1 VSSDRPSFCALLRI
15 SGRGLVLDP
24 INTVFSLSN
33 DGIQVIAFSPG
44 GAGADMLA
52 RVGSYKSSASEVADT
67 IVRRTGEEKG
77 LSQLDSMIFPS
88 MSESYEY
95 YSLKDL
101 AGTLL
106 A

>member
-1 VSSDRPSFCALLRI
+1 MPPNSAGDPLSKSVDLPIGCVILT
-15 SGRGLVLDP
+15 GR
-24 INTVFSLSN
+24 
-33 DGIQVIAFSPG
+33 SP
-44 GAGADMLA
+44 
-52 RVGSYKSSASEVADT
+52 SASEVADT
-67 IVRRTGEEKG
+67 IVRRTGEEIVS
-77 LSQLDSMIFPS
+77 SQSDSMIFPS